1 MKKHLGRNALGLLIV
16 LFFIGHA
23 AYWYRIPIVDNLE
36 AIIYDVRLRLTMPR
50 GVDPRIV
57 IVDIDEKSLKEEGRW
72 PWRRDRLGLFLD
84 KLLDQY
90 KAKVVGFDIVFAEK
104 DESSGLRVLEAIG
117 QNELKDNAQFQS
129 ALKSVAPKL
138 EFDRLFAEKMQGR
151 PVVLG
156 YYFSDEERTSGNLPA
171 PVLERGVFQGRNVNV
186 RHYTGFGANLPDLQ
200 QAAATAGHFNPEP
213 DVDGVLRRVPMLAEY
228 DGAYYEPLSLAIVR
242 IMLGSPK
249 IKLGFT
255 DAPWSSKTYPG
266 LEWLDVGALR
276 IPVDIDVNAL
286 VPYRGAKGSFRYV
299 SASDVLQ
306 DKVDAAVLK
315 DRIVLVGTTAPGL
328 LDLRSAPVGVVY
340 PGVEI
345 HANLIAG
352 MLDGAIKQRPPYVI
366 GAEVVLLFLSGVVM
380 ALVLPLLNPQRAVV
394 VTVLVL
400 AAVFGLNVLV
410 WNWANLVLPMASG
423 GLMIALLFALNMS
436 YGFFVESRAKRQI
449 TGRFGQYVPPELVD
463 EMSEHPERFS
473 MEGESRELSV
483 LFSDVRGFTT
493 ISEGLDPKQLSQ
505 LMNEFLTPLTQVIY
519 RHRGTIDKY
528 MGDCIMAFWG
538 APIDD
543 PQHARNAV
551 LAGLEM
557 QATMKSLQPEFERR
571 GWPALSIGVGAN
583 TGRMSVGNMGSDVR
597 VAYTVMGDAVNLA
610 SRLEGLTKQYGVDMI
625 VGEGTRNAVRDVVF
639 RELDRVT
646 PKGKKEPVA
655 IFEPIGPAGS
665 VDKARQDELS
675 LWNQALKQY
684 RAQEWDMA
692 ELQLINLK
700 QRFPGTELYTTF
712 VKRIAHF
719 RSRPPGAGWDGT
731 WAFETK

>member
-1 MKKHLGRNALGLLIV
+1 VKKHLGRYALGLLIV

-23 AYWYRIPIVDNLE
+23 AYWYRIPIIDNLE
-36 AIIYDVRLRLTMPR
+36 AIVYDVRLRLTMPR
-50 GVDPRIV
+50 GIDPRIV
-57 IVDIDEKSLKEEGRW
+57 IIDIDEKSLKEEGRW
-72 PWRRDRLGLFLD
+72 PWRRDRLALFLD
-84 KLLDQY
+84 HLFEQY
-90 KAKVVGFDIVFAEK
+90 KVKVVGFDVVFAER
-104 DESSGLRVLEAIG
+104 DESSGLKVLEGIA
-117 QNELKDNAQFQS
+117 QRELKDNAQFQA
-129 ALKSVAPKL
+129 ALKEVTPRL
-138 EFDRLFAEKMQGR
+138 EFDRLFAEKMRGR

-156 YYFSDEERTSGNLPA
+156 YYFTEARRTSGDLPA
-171 PVLERGVFQGRNVNV
+171 PVLSRGVFQGRNIVATS
-186 RHYTGFGANLPDLQ
+186 YTGYGANLPEL
-200 QAAATAGHFNPEP
+200 QAAAATSGHFNPLP
-213 DVDGVLRRVPMLAEY
+213 DVDGVFRRVPMLAEY
-228 DGAYYEPLSLAIVR
+228 GGDYYEPLSLAVFRLLI
-242 IMLGSPK
+242 GSPPVK
-249 IKLGFT
+249 AGFT
-255 DAPWSSKTYPG
+255 DSAWTSKRYPG
-266 LEWLDVGALR
+266 LEWLDVGDLR
-276 IPVDIDVNAL
+276 VPVDIDVTAL
-286 VPYRGAKGSFRYV
+286 VPYRGPQGSFPYV
-299 SASDVLQ
+299 SAVDVLEGR
-306 DKVDAAVLK
+306 VDPAILRE
-315 DRIVLVGTTAPGL
+315 RIALVGTTAPGL
-328 LDLRSAPVGVVY
+328 LDLRSTPVGPAY

-352 MLDGAIKQRPPYVI
+352 MIDGTIKQRPPYVL
-366 GAEVVLLFLSGVVM
+366 GAEVTLLFLSGVLM

-394 VTVLVL
+394 VTALVL

-410 WNWANLVLPMASG
+410 WSWANLVLPMASG

-436 YGFFVESRAKRQI
+436 YGYFVESRAKRQI

-493 ISEGLDPKQLSQ
+493 ISEGLDPKQLSR

-538 APIDD
+538 APLDD

-583 TGRMSVGNMGSDVR
+583 SGRMSVGNMGSDVR

-625 VGEGTRNAVRDVVF
+625 VGEGTRSALRDVVF

-675 LWNQALKQY
+675 LWSQTLKQY

-692 ELQLINLK
+692 ELQLLNLQ
-700 QRFPGTELYTTF
+700 QRFPATELYAIF
-712 VKRIAHF
+712 LKRIAHF
-719 RSRPPGAGWDGT
+719 RGQPPGAGWDGT